1 MRTLSAKSKEGTF
14 IIFDERPTMLALGSL
29 GAAVDGIGS
38 ILMV

>member
-1 MRTLSAKSKEGTF
+1 MLSPHAPEEPGARV
-14 IIFDERPTMLALGSL
+14 DAPTMLALGSL